1 MLGRT
6 SRRTHTRGVQEKA
19 RWGRKLTGRT
29 QEASRKRLVGGAS
42 SQDAHKR
49 RPGKGS
55 LGAQAH
61 RTHTRGVP
69 TMDGRLVYGHILQ
82 VKATPP
88 ARFPG
93 FWTWPG
99 VHAPCP
105 ISTRLAGV
113 ELTQKM
119 SK

>member
-61 RTHTRGVP
+61 RTHTRGVQEKARW
-69 TMDGRLVYGHILQ
+69 GRKLTGRIQGASLL
-82 VKATPP
+82 
-88 ARFPG
+88 
-93 FWTWPG
+93 WTGDWYMG
-99 VHAPCP
+99 
-105 ISTRLAGV
+105 TFY
-113 ELTQKM
+113 K
-119 SK
+119 